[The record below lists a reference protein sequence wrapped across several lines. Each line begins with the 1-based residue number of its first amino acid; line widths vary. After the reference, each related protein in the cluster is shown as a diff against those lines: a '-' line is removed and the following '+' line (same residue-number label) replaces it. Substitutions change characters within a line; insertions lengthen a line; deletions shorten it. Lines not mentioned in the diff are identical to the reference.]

1 MTNSGACSL
10 KRSVSDG
17 HKFTGKERD
26 SESGLDY
33 FGARHNASSLGRWM
47 SPDIINITDDRVLNP
62 VNTLNKYVHGG
73 NNPLKYIDSD
83 GRDITIFYEAGL
95 PTGHVMLAA
104 YNQETG
110 DFAFMSVGPQVPRDP
125 GALFHPFSGVLGTSE
140 YKLPTS
146 VDELRQKFQALTI
159 QTTPEVAQQ
168 AIDAI
173 RGGAGTGNW
182 AALGNNCASSC
193 VKLLKEIGLS
203 PGSNLGLPWTPERFW
218 ENIKAK
224 YGNSASPFSRFMANT
239 IGAGSF
245 ANVHNGIDFGRPRYP
260 TNTFDWI
267 ILMLNSA
274 PEGTVRTREEYWIR
288 CEKHPDTSDCKTG
301 SSTPN

>member
-1 MTNSGACSL
+1 
-10 KRSVSDG
+10 
-17 HKFTGKERD
+17 
-26 SESGLDY
+26 
-33 FGARHNASSLGRWM
+33 
-47 SPDIINITDDRVLNP
+47 
-62 VNTLNKYVHGG
+62 
-73 NNPLKYIDSD
+73 
-83 GRDITIFYEAGL
+83 
-95 PTGHVMLAA
+95 MLAA

-224 YGNSASPFSRFMANT
+224 YGNSASPFASRPALSLALRRDDGQDLLLARLQHAALPWKQHA
-239 IGAGSF
+239 I
-245 ANVHNGIDFGRPRYP
+245 
-260 TNTFDWI
+260 
-267 ILMLNSA
+267 
-274 PEGTVRTREEYWIR
+274 
-288 CEKHPDTSDCKTG
+288 
-301 SSTPN
+301 

>member
-1 MTNSGACSL
+1 
-10 KRSVSDG
+10 
-17 HKFTGKERD
+17 
-26 SESGLDY
+26 
-33 FGARHNASSLGRWM
+33 
-47 SPDIINITDDRVLNP
+47 
-62 VNTLNKYVHGG
+62 
-73 NNPLKYIDSD
+73 
-83 GRDITIFYEAGL
+83 
-95 PTGHVMLAA
+95 MLAA

-125 GALFHPFSGVLGTSE
+125 GALFHPFSGVLGT
-140 YKLPTS
+140 
-146 VDELRQKFQALTI
+146 
-159 QTTPEVAQQ
+159 
-168 AIDAI
+168 
-173 RGGAGTGNW
+173 
-182 AALGNNCASSC
+182 
-193 VKLLKEIGLS
+193 
-203 PGSNLGLPWTPERFW
+203 
-218 ENIKAK
+218 
-224 YGNSASPFSRFMANT
+224 SASPFSRFMANT